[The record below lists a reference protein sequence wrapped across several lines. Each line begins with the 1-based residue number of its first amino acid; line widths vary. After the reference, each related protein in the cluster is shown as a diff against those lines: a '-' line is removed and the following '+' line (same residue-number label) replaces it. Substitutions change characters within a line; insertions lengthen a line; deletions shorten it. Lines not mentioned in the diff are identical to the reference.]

1 MRIIIL
7 VIVFL
12 FIGFFIYKLKNYR
25 FTSNCR
31 VILNILL
38 SELNEINHRLNIGD
52 LKEKDFDKLIER
64 KKEINDILVN
74 FFGKNIAL

>member
-1 MRIIIL
+1 MRIVIL
-7 VIVFL
+7 VIIFL
-12 FIGFFIYKLKNYR
+12 FIGFLIYKLKNYR

-38 SELNEINHRLNIGD
+38 NELNEINAKLNSSN
-52 LKEKDFDKLIER
+52 LEEKDLSKLIDR
-64 KKEINDILVN
+64 KKEINEILVN

>member
-1 MRIIIL
+1 
-7 VIVFL
+7 
-12 FIGFFIYKLKNYR
+12 
-25 FTSNCR
+25 
-31 VILNILL
+31 LL
-38 SELNEINHRLNIGD
+38 SELNEINSRLNIGD